1 MDFRRDIFTKC
12 TLLKRNILF
21 WIVYVFDFY
30 ALAVCD
36 NKVFFVIKNYELNV
50 YRCIYQQAYIV
61 FTCVF
66 IIHLIFN
73 ERELTAIRDYKIIYT
88 KSVQQE
94 IRSNACAAIIVLA
107 SGFIFGQIIAMIINA
122 LLGGKVYIGLVL
134 ANMAI
139 VSAQI
144 VVAVLLIMGLRMI
157 FIKDI
162 AVYGIYYVFI
172 FVSVLSENV
181 YVSMPITIKI
191 AGEEVGGYYNSFGNG
206 YYVSFGK
213 ELWIGRLLLLL
224 IAFLIY
230 KIGVN
235 RFCNRIGIMKNVKVS

>member
-12 TLLKRNILF
+12 NLLKRNVLF

-50 YRCIYQQAYIV
+50 YRCIYQQIYIV
-61 FTCVF
+61 FTCIF
-66 IIHLIFN
+66 IIHMIFN
-73 ERELTAIRDYKIIYT
+73 ESELTAIRDYKIIYT
-88 KSVQQE
+88 RSVQQE
-94 IRSNACAAIIVLA
+94 IRSSACAAIIVLA

-162 AVYGIYYVFI
+162 AVYGIYYVWL
-172 FVSVLSENV
+172 FVSLISESV
-181 YVSMPITIKI
+181 YISMTITIKI
-191 AGEEVGGYYNSFGNG
+191 AGIDAMGYYYSL
-206 YYVSFGK
+206 GK
-213 ELWIGRLLLLL
+213 ELWIGRLLLIVASL
-224 IAFLIY
+224 FVY

-235 RFCNRIGIMKNVKVS
+235 RFCNRIGIRNTEMP